1 MQYIFKKTSFIK
13 TGVVESKKDL
23 DIAVRISKKPIKK
36 TNKIIQKK
44 LSLSKSDA
52 LMIENN
58 CSLNKKYNNSAAKK
72 PISGVIILKKYN

>member
-1 MQYIFKKTSFIK
+1 MLYIFKKTSFIK

-58 CSLNKKYNNSAAKK
+58 CSLNKKYNNRAAKK
-72 PISGVIILKKYN
+72 PISGVIKLKKYN